1 MAKTTFYRPVR
12 NYPLPLP
19 NEQIQIEAPPQ
30 ILQNQGG
37 KLASI
42 AQFLY
47 PISGMLIMI
56 ISMISYLG
64 VEKGSPNPLII
75 IAEICIM
82 PLSIGIMFLS
92 MYFQQRTQKTQQKAN
107 NESYRGYLDGIQRR
121 LTELGK
127 LQIQHN
133 AHLYPELSTLP
144 MIVEQRQTLWERRP
158 ADEDFLSV
166 RIGVAP
172 IALCCSLSFKE
183 DYKTNADPSLLQEVR
198 DLVNRNSH
206 LDGQPLVISLRALGS
221 LSVVGPNPAVH
232 PLVRG
237 IVSQLAAFH
246 APDEVGILAYFPP
259 SAAHEWSWLKWLPH
273 THRLRQVNLERPTD
287 ADPLCLLAD
296 TIDHLRDL
304 FETQIKPELELRYKL
319 LKEKKHD
326 THDQPM
332 KFKHLIFIFDNFT
345 PAGLLAHVPELEQI
359 LRDAVQLGITVIS
372 LVNTKEQ
379 EPPILQG
386 RLSITTTFHDVY
398 LSYQETLL
406 GGKNIE
412 FITPDTIEVNQCV
425 QIARGLAPLHLV
437 DGEANL
443 DFSQNIGLL
452 QTHNIQA
459 IETLHVTDLWRKRN
473 EQQLLRVPIG
483 LQKNGPLFLDFKE
496 MAAGG
501 FGPHGLVIG
510 ATGSGKS
517 ELLRTVV
524 TSLALTHDP
533 YTVNFVLVDFKAGAA
548 FAEFTDLPHVSGII
562 TNLEND
568 PLLISRMYA
577 SLQGEQQRRQ
587 NLLSQAGNLPNI
599 TLYQKKWRNDPRME
613 PMPYLIIIVDE
624 FAQLIANYEDFLAL
638 FTKLGQVGRSLGM
651 HMMLATQRVDEG
663 RIRTLEG
670 HLRYRIALRTFKAE
684 ESSAVI
690 GTHDAYFLPPSPG
703 SGYFKVDEDIYTS
716 FKTALISLP
725 YVPISQRNVDPITLF
740 RTFTD
745 TGQLLSPLLKAQQT
759 TQTITASRTELQ
771 MVIENIS
778 QAPSPAN
785 GWRVHAVWQ
794 APLSERILL
803 ADVLLRYGQGNLDGS
818 SFPSRAP
825 FGPLCVPI
833 GMIDRPAEQVQDPL
847 LLDFSGLGGHLVV
860 VGAPQSGKSTL
871 LRTLMT
877 SLIVTHTPQEV
888 QIYGID
894 FGGGLLRIFEHA
906 PHVGAICSRADRDKQ
921 QRVLRR
927 MQSIVAERE
936 ALFAQY
942 EIDGMASY
950 RHLRQ
955 RGQLAHELYGDV
967 FLFID
972 NFGQFQSEGETNDP
986 ESVAQVT
993 SLIASGLTYGVHVI
1007 LTANQWTDIRAR
1019 LRSNIGTRLELR
1031 LNDANDSEF
1040 DRKVAAMIPMETP
1053 GRGLL
1058 PEKLQ
1063 FQTALPIV
1071 GDHGSADTSS
1081 FALQKI
1087 LETFIQKVHT
1097 SWKGPGAP
1105 KIRVLPQEVRWADM
1119 PVAVTAQSQGI
1130 PLGLEEANI
1139 SPIFVDMVHDDAHFL
1154 ILGDKECGK
1163 TTLLRTWI
1171 TGIQRYY
1178 TPEQAQIIIIDYR
1191 KSLLSI
1197 AGGNHMLAYI
1207 STLDKI
1213 KECVQMLNQEFERRL
1228 AKNSSP
1234 SEETLTSNRT
1244 WNGTHYY
1251 LFVDDY
1257 DMVATQTPQSGNPLN
1272 PLEALLQPAKEVGF
1286 HLILARRIV
1295 EIGRANYD
1303 PIYRGIKNMEGPG
1316 LIMRGDPVEGRQ
1328 VLHKQSASDKLL
1340 AGRGYMV
1347 HRGAPAMQVQIT
1359 NTEVQ

>member
-12 NYPLPLP
+12 NYPASLP

-30 ILQNQGG
+30 MPQNQGG

-42 AQFLY
+42 VQYLY
-47 PISGMLIMI
+47 PVSGMFIML
-56 ISMISYLG
+56 ISMLSYLSFAN
-64 VEKGSPNPLII
+64 GSPNPIII

-82 PLSIGIMFLS
+82 PLSLGIMFLS
-92 MYFQQRTQKTQQKAN
+92 MYFQRRAQKTQQKAIT
-107 NESYRGYLDGIQRR
+107 ESYRGYLDSIQRR
-121 LTELGK
+121 LTEIRK
-127 LQIQHN
+127 LQVQRN
-133 AHLYPELSTLP
+133 THLYPEPSLLP
-144 MIVEQRQTLWERRP
+144 TIVAQRQALWERRP
-158 ADEDFLSV
+158 ADEDFLSA

-172 IALCCSLSFKE
+172 IALCCAVNFKE
-183 DYKTNADPSLLQEVR
+183 DYKASVDPSLLQEVR

-206 LDGQPLVISLRALGS
+206 IDGQPLVISLRKLGS
-221 LSVVGPNPAVH
+221 ISVVGPNSAART
-232 PLVRG
+232 LARS
-237 IVSQLAAFH
+237 IVSQLVTFH
-246 APDEVGILAYFPP
+246 TPDEVSILTYFPP
-259 SAAHEWSWLKWLPH
+259 SAAPEWDWLKWLPH
-273 THRLRQVNLERPTD
+273 THRLRQVNLEHPT
-287 ADPLCLLAD
+287 ATDPLCLLAD
-296 TIDHLRDL
+296 TVDDLRVL
-304 FETQIKPELELRYKL
+304 FETQIKPEIELRYKM
-319 LKEKKHD
+319 LKGKNQDELS
-326 THDQPM
+326 M
-332 KFKHLIFIFDNFT
+332 KFRHLIFILDGFT
-345 PAGLLAHVPELEQI
+345 PGGLLRQIPELEQI
-359 LRDAVQLGITVIS
+359 MRDAVQLGITVIS
-372 LVNTKEQ
+372 LVDTKEQ
-379 EPPILQG
+379 EPPVLQA
-386 RLSITTTFHDVY
+386 RLALATTFHDLY
-398 LSYQETLL
+398 LSYQETFPD
-406 GGKNIE
+406 GKYVE
-412 FITPDTIEVNQCV
+412 FIALDKIEVSQCER
-425 QIARGLAPLHLV
+425 IARSMAPLHVV
-437 DGEANL
+437 DGEASL
-443 DFSQNIGLL
+443 DFSQNVSLL
-452 QTHNIQA
+452 QLHNIPA
-459 IETLHVTDLWRKRN
+459 IETLQVADLWRKRN
-473 EQQLLRVPIG
+473 DKQLLRVPIG
-483 LQKNGPLFLDFKE
+483 VQKNGPLILDVKE

-533 YTVNFVLVDFKAGAA
+533 YTVNFVLIDFKAGAA
-548 FAEFTDLPHVSGII
+548 FAEFADLPHVAGII

-568 PLLISRMYA
+568 PLLISRMYD
-577 SLQGEQQRRQ
+577 SLLGEQQRRQ
-587 NLLSQAGNLPNI
+587 NLLSQVGAPNI
-599 TLYQKKWRNDPRME
+599 IEYHKKWRNNPHME

-638 FTKLGQVGRSLGM
+638 FTKFGQVGRSLGM

-670 HLRYRIALRTFKAE
+670 HLRYRIALRTFKAD

-690 GTHDAYFLPPSPG
+690 GTHDAYYLPPSPG

-725 YVPISQRNVDPITLF
+725 YVPLSQRNVDPITLF
-740 RTFTD
+740 RTFTA
-745 TGQLLSPLLKAQQT
+745 TGQLLSPQT
-759 TQTITASRTELQ
+759 KDATQPLQAITKPRTEMQ

-778 QAPSPAN
+778 QAPAPAN

-794 APLSERILL
+794 APLRERIAL
-803 ADVLLRYGQGNLDGS
+803 ADVLLHCGQGKLDGS
-818 SFPSRAP
+818 AFPTRAP

-833 GMIDRPAEQVQDPL
+833 GMIDRPAKQVQDPL

-860 VGAPQSGKSTL
+860 VGAPQAGKSTL
-871 LRTLMT
+871 LRTLIT

-927 MQSIVAERE
+927 MQRIVAERE

-955 RGQLAHELYGDV
+955 QGQFSHELYGDV

-986 ESVAQVT
+986 ESVALVT

-1007 LTANQWTDIRAR
+1007 LTANQWTDIRTR

-1031 LNDANDSEF
+1031 LNDTNDSEF
-1040 DRKVAAMIPMETP
+1040 DRKVAAMIAMETP

-1071 GDHGSADTSS
+1071 GDHASDDVSS

-1087 LETFIQKVHT
+1087 LETLIQRVHT
-1097 SWKGPGAP
+1097 TWKGPGAP

-1130 PLGLEEANI
+1130 PLGLEETNI
-1139 SPIFVDMVHDDAHFL
+1139 NPVFVDMVHDDAHFL
-1154 ILGDKECGK
+1154 ILGDKESGK

-1197 AGGNHMLAYI
+1197 ASGNHVLAYV

-1228 AKNSSP
+1228 AKISSYP
-1234 SEETLTSNRT
+1234 EEAVTSDRT

-1257 DMVATQTPQSGNPLN
+1257 EMVATQTPQSGNPLN
-1272 PLEALLQPAKEVGF
+1272 SLEALLQPAKEVGF

-1316 LIMRGDPVEGRQ
+1316 FIMRGDPVEGRQ
-1328 VLHKQSASDKLL
+1328 VLHKQSASDKLP

-1347 HRGAPAMQVQIT
+1347 RRGAPAMQVQIT

>member
-12 NYPLPLP
+12 NYPLSLP
-19 NEQIQIEAPPQ
+19 NQQIQIEAPPQ
-30 ILQNQGG
+30 MLQNQGG

-47 PISGMLIMI
+47 PISGMLIMV
-56 ISMISYLG
+56 ISMVSYLG

-82 PLSIGIMFLS
+82 PLSIGIMFIS
-92 MYFQQRTQKTQQKAN
+92 MYFQQKTQKMQQKAN
-107 NESYRGYLDGIQRR
+107 NEAYRGYLDGTQRR
-121 LTELGK
+121 LTEIGK
-127 LQIQHN
+127 LQTQRN
-133 AHLYPELSTLP
+133 THLYPEPSMLP

-183 DYKTNADPSLLQEVR
+183 DYKTNADPALLQEVR

-206 LDGQPLVISLRALGS
+206 LDGQPLVIPLRTLGS
-221 LSVVGPNPAVH
+221 ISVVGPNPTIR

-237 IVSQLAAFH
+237 IVSQIAAFH

-259 SAAHEWSWLKWLPH
+259 SAAQEWSWLKWLPH
-273 THRLRQVNLERPTD
+273 THRLRQVNLDRPNDT
-287 ADPLCLLAD
+287 DPLCLLAD
-296 TIDHLRDL
+296 TIDNLRAL
-304 FETQIKPELELRYKL
+304 FETQIKPELEQRYKL
-319 LKEKKHD
+319 LKEKKRD
-326 THDQPM
+326 AYDQPL
-332 KFKHLIFIFDNFT
+332 KFKHLIFILDDFT
-345 PAGLLAHVPELEQI
+345 PGGLLAHVPELEPI
-359 LRDAVQLGITVIS
+359 LRDAVQLGITVFS
-372 LVNTKEQ
+372 LVNAKEQ
-379 EPPILQG
+379 EPPILQS
-386 RLSITTTFHDVY
+386 RLSIATTFHDTY
-398 LSYQETLL
+398 LSYQETSLD
-406 GGKNIE
+406 GKDIE
-412 FITPDTIEVNQCV
+412 FIIPDTIEVSQCA
-425 QIARGLAPLHLV
+425 QIARNLAPLHLV
-437 DGEANL
+437 DGEASL
-443 DFSQNIGLL
+443 DFSQNVSLL

-459 IETLHVTDLWRKRN
+459 IETLHVADLWHKRTG
-473 EQQLLRVPIG
+473 QQLLRVPIG

-496 MAAGG
+496 MATGG

-517 ELLRTVV
+517 ELLRTVI

-533 YTVNFVLVDFKAGAA
+533 YTVNFVLIDFKAGAA
-548 FAEFTDLPHVSGII
+548 FAEFTNLPHVAGVI

-577 SLQGEQQRRQ
+577 SLQGEQHRRQ
-587 NLLSQAGNLPNI
+587 NLLSQAGNLSNI
-599 TLYQKKWRNDPRME
+599 AQYQRKWRNDPRME

-624 FAQLIANYEDFLAL
+624 FAQLIANYEDFLGL
-638 FTKLGQVGRSLGM
+638 FTKFGQVGRSLGM

-690 GTHDAYFLPPSPG
+690 GTHDAYYLPPSPG

-725 YVPISQRNVDPITLF
+725 YVPLSQRNVDPIALF

-745 TGQLLSPLLKAQQT
+745 SGQLLSPFPNTQDAGQT
-759 TQTITASRTELQ
+759 MAPRTEMQ
-771 MVIENIS
+771 MVIENIN

-794 APLSERILL
+794 APLSERMPL
-803 ADVLLRYGQGNLDGS
+803 ADVLQHYGQGNLDGS
-818 SFPSRAP
+818 SFPSRPP

-847 LLDFSGLGGHLVV
+847 LLDFSGLGGHLVA

-921 QRVLRR
+921 KRVLRR
-927 MQSIVAERE
+927 MRQIVSERE
-936 ALFAQY
+936 TLFAQY
-942 EIDGMASY
+942 EIDSMASY

-955 RGQLAHELYGDV
+955 QGQFSHALYGDV
-967 FLFID
+967 FLLID
-972 NFGQFQSEGETNDP
+972 NFGQFQSECETNDP
-986 ESVAQVT
+986 ESIAEVT

-1031 LNDANDSEF
+1031 LNDTNDSEF
-1040 DRKVAAMIPMETP
+1040 DRKSAAMIPMETP

-1058 PEKLQ
+1058 PEKLH
-1063 FQTALPIV
+1063 FQIAVPIV
-1071 GDHGSADTSS
+1071 GDHGSDDVSL
-1081 FALQKI
+1081 FAMQKI
-1087 LETFIQKVHT
+1087 LETFIQKVHRT
-1097 SWKGPGAP
+1097 WKGPSAP
-1105 KIRVLPQEVRWADM
+1105 QIRVLPQEVRWGDM
-1119 PVAVTAQSQGI
+1119 PVSVTAQSQGI
-1130 PLGLEEANI
+1130 PLGLEEVNI
-1139 SPIFVDMVHDDAHFL
+1139 SPVFVDMVHDNSHFL
-1154 ILGDKECGK
+1154 ILGDRECGK

-1191 KSLLSI
+1191 KSLFGL
-1197 AGGNHMLAYI
+1197 AGDDHLLAYV
-1207 STLDKI
+1207 STLDKV
-1213 KECVQMLNQEFERRL
+1213 KECVQMLNTELERRL
-1228 AKNSSP
+1228 ANNSSHP
-1234 SEETLTSNRT
+1234 EEASTSNGM

-1257 DMVATQTPQSGNPLN
+1257 EMVATQAPQSGNPLN
-1272 PLEALLQPAKEVGF
+1272 PLESLLQTAKEIGF
-1286 HLILARRIV
+1286 HLILARRVV

-1303 PIYRGIKNMEGPG
+1303 PIYRSIKNMEGPG

-1328 VLHKQSASDKLL
+1328 VLHKQSASDKLP
-1340 AGRGYMV
+1340 AGRGYIV
-1347 HRGAPAMQVQIT
+1347 RRGEPTMQIQIT
-1359 NTEVQ
+1359 NTEVR